1 MKLRD
6 VLCQPDYGGDLYP
19 YGFVVCEDPKCVE
32 GGENYE
38 NGNETGRSVQATT
51 DLVEKT
57 VRPFYSTKTV
67 VGLIYPKYEDP

>member
-38 NGNETGRSVQATT
+38 NGNETGRLVQATT

-57 VRPFYSTKTV
+57 VRLYSTKTV
-67 VGLIYPKYEDP
+67 VGIINPMYEAP

>member
-38 NGNETGRSVQATT
+38 NGNETGRSVQANDRFSGKKRS
-51 DLVEKT
+51 DLFI
-57 VRPFYSTKTV
+57 PINQS
-67 VGLIYPKYEDP
+67 

>member
-38 NGNETGRSVQATT
+38 NGNETGRLVQATT
-51 DLVEKT
+51 DLADTSRLVL
-57 VRPFYSTKTV
+57 FS
-67 VGLIYPKYEDP
+67 GLEDDLFFVC